1 MGKDILTNHAVYWPT
16 LLMGAGLPLPRQI
29 LSHGWWVVGDT
40 KMSKSLGNVIDPLA
54 LGEKFG
60 TDAVRWYLLREMPT
74 GGDASYTP
82 ERFLARYD
90 ELANVLGNLASRVVS
105 MIEKYRGGSVPDAD
119 AGGLDAAIEE
129 AMGTARRSMAG
140 YKVHDALAAAMDL
153 ARTANGYV
161 EERQPW
167 SQAKED
173 AAGLDVTLAALTR
186 ALTALCAL
194 FEPVAPEKMRE
205 LAGRIGLSSVPTLDG
220 ALALRVAGR
229 KVSKGT
235 PLFPRVDVS

>member
-54 LGEKFG
+54 LSEKFG

-105 MIEKYRGGSVPDAD
+105 MIEKYRGGTVPDAD
-119 AGGLDAAIEE
+119 AGGLDQAIGQ
-129 AMGTARRSMAG
+129 AMDAARRAMAG
-140 YKVHDALAAAMDL
+140 YKVHEALAAAMDL
-153 ARTANGYV
+153 ARDANGYV

-167 SQAKED
+167 TQAKQD
-173 AAGLDVTLAALTR
+173 APGLDVTLATLTR

-194 FEPVAPEKMRE
+194 FQPVAPKKMVE
-205 LAGRIGLSSVPTLDG
+205 MAERIGLSCVPTLDEALSQKVQGRTVSRG
-220 ALALRVAGR
+220 A
-229 KVSKGT
+229 
-235 PLFPRVDVS
+235 PLFPRMEMS